1 VRWEELFEDLEAVLD
16 EHDRAAFDADV
27 ADRERA
33 ERAALTL
40 ADRLRGQGGR
50 SVRLRLLDGDRV
62 EGQVGEVGEQWLTL
76 DGAGSANVLVP
87 LAAVGTVAGLGRAAA
102 PDAAGLVRRLP
113 LTVVLR
119 GLSRD
124 RATVR
129 LRLLGGVGLDGTIDR
144 VGVDHLDLAEHPVDE
159 ARRPSAVRGVVTVR
173 VAALASVRAG

>member
-1 VRWEELFEDLEAVLD
+1 MRWEELFEDLEAVLA
-16 EHDRAAFDADV
+16 EQDRAAFDAEV

-33 ERAALTL
+33 ERATLGL

-50 SVRLRLLDGDRV
+50 GVRLRLLDGDQV
-62 EGQVGEVGEQWLTL
+62 EGYVGEVGEQWLTL
-76 DGAGSANVLVP
+76 DGAGALLVP
-87 LAAVGTVAGLGRAAA
+87 LAAVGTVGGLGRSAA
-102 PDAAGLVRRLP
+102 PDDAGLVRRLP

-129 LRLLGGVGLDGTIDR
+129 LRLLGGVTLDGTIDR
-144 VGVDHLDLAEHPVDE
+144 VGADHLDLAEHPVDE

-173 VAALASVRAG
+173 VAALASVRAL

>member
-1 VRWEELFEDLEAVLD
+1 MRWEELFEDLEALLD
-16 EHDRAAFDADV
+16 EQDRAAFDAEV

-33 ERAALTL
+33 ERAALGL

-50 SVRLRLLDGDRV
+50 RVRLRLLDGDQV
-62 EGQVGEVGEQWLTL
+62 EGEIGEVGEQWLTL
-76 DGAGSANVLVP
+76 DGAGAVLVP
-87 LAAVGTVAGLGRAAA
+87 LAAVGTVGGLGRSAA
-102 PDAAGLVRRLP
+102 PDDAGLVRRLP

-119 GLSRD
+119 GLARD

-129 LRLLGGVGLDGTIDR
+129 LRLLGGVALEGTIDR

-173 VAALASVRAG
+173 LAALASVRAL